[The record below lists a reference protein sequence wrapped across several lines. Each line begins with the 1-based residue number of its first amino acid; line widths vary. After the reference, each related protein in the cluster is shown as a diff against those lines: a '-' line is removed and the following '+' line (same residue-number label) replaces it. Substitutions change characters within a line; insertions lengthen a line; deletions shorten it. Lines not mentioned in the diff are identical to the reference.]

1 MLHDLLRRAKVVIAV
16 FDPNQILQ
24 TSQRWS
30 EEIRACSFRSKQK
43 ATCKKLLLAIAGS
56 WAICA
61 IEYVG

>member
-30 EEIRACSFRSKQK
+30 EEDQDILFPQQ
-43 ATCKKLLLAIAGS
+43 TEGDVQKLLLAIVGS
-56 WAICA
+56 WSDLCH
-61 IEYVG
+61 